1 MKENMQVK
9 FKVKDETRY
18 GIVEE
23 YSKEA
28 KEAKKNGQSIVE
40 DAITPRR
47 YVLESK
53 DLIEVPFSPPIWN
66 KEHEEFL
73 CGEYDEYVAS
83 EFKKALKISNELD
96 NIGIG
101 SLIMVPVADGW
112 ASYVVT
118 KVNKKTCKIEWR
130 GFSMDRWVDMMFG
143 YGGTFDINLIEKIV
157 NRGKALDNL
166 MGS

>member
-1 MKENMQVK
+1 MKDNMQVK
-9 FKVKDETRY
+9 FKVKDEIRY
-18 GIVEE
+18 GVVED

-28 KEAKKNGQSIVE
+28 IEAKKNGQVIVD
-40 DAITPRR
+40 DAILPKRFILNQEEVT
-47 YVLESK
+47 
-53 DLIEVPFSPPIWN
+53 EVPMTPPIWS
-66 KEHEEFL
+66 KVHEEFL

-96 NIGIG
+96 GLGVG

-130 GFSMDRWVDMMFG
+130 GFSMDRYVDMMFG